1 MIVDNYDAALLD
13 SAEQLKAMRLI
24 EIPTVDNWRKTGMS
38 KHVVK
43 YVNNRDLPPML
54 CSIIKEE
61 YPEWFL

>member
-1 MIVDNYDAALLD
+1 MMVDNYDAALLD
-13 SAEQLKAMRLI
+13 KAKQLKAMCLK

-38 KHVVK
+38 KHVAK
-43 YVNNRDLPPML
+43 YVNNRDLPPMP

>member
-1 MIVDNYDAALLD
+1 MIVDSYSEAILD
-13 SAEQLKAMRLI
+13 SAKQLKAMCLR
-24 EIPTVDNWRKTGMS
+24 EVPTVDNWKKTEMS